1 MYINK
6 FVKYFLL
13 YLIVSIQIIQIH
25 SQINVN
31 TYGFDIVSNISINV
45 KDQQGIVHT
54 QNINTLQVYFNST
67 VGGQVIQ
74 QVLNNGNSSLIFE
87 VLIEPIRYILKIKD
101 TPSAIPQLSTYYDQD
116 IGSSTLTQD
125 GVTPPA
131 SLINNT
137 FPQNQFQIMSA
148 NEYDSNYM
156 NNKQFSLMSNNI
168 NKARISTLFKSK
180 ENEGINNQDSHM
192 RSLKQASLVKQIQD
206 ELKLL

>member
-101 TPSAIPQLSTYYDQD
+101 TPSAIPQLSTY
-116 IGSSTLTQD
+116 
-125 GVTPPA
+125 
-131 SLINNT
+131 
-137 FPQNQFQIMSA
+137 
-148 NEYDSNYM
+148 
-156 NNKQFSLMSNNI
+156 
-168 NKARISTLFKSK
+168 
-180 ENEGINNQDSHM
+180 
-192 RSLKQASLVKQIQD
+192 
-206 ELKLL
+206 